1 MNSFQYNNTNPLP
14 TKPQINPASTQHQ
27 KSNSQALWNG
37 IIPTP
42 TPWIAA
48 GDALGRKQKSFQRA
62 VFAKSGNTVLTA
74 SRHKPTTTG
83 QQWRQHI
90 LIHTNQSN
98 KQGRQTPLLRKAAR
112 SIIPVF
118 AIPTHR
124 KFSFAKFERISPVAC
139 NPAIH
144 CPYT

>member
-14 TKPQINPASTQHQ
+14 TKPHIKQALKNTP
-27 KSNSQALWNG
+27 SQPLWNG

-42 TPWIAA
+42 APWIAA
-48 GDALGRKQKSFQRA
+48 GDALRRKQKSFQRA
-62 VFAKSGNTVLTA
+62 VFAKSGNTVFTA

-83 QQWRQHI
+83 QQWRQNI

-98 KQGRQTPLLRKAAR
+98 KQGRQTPLLPKAPR
-112 SIIPVF
+112 GIIPVF

-124 KFSFAKFERISPVAC
+124 KFSFAKYETTAPIAC
-139 NPAIH
+139 NRAIH
-144 CPYT
+144 YPYT